1 MFESLVTLES
11 KYRVPW
17 IVTKYLSPQASSPPA
32 TRITDK
38 KSSPH
43 PTHRIFISTPS
54 KKAVSSTFRK
64 IHFPDNRAESGI
76 ATHGVPHRVDIKKY
90 KRRRLFIEPI
100 IQIFDGI
107 ILIAEL

>member
-1 MFESLVTLES
+1 MLESLVTLER

-32 TRITDK
+32 TKVMDK

-43 PTHRIFISTPS
+43 PIHRIFISTPS
-54 KKAVSSTFRK
+54 KRAVSSACRK

-76 ATHGVPHRVDIKKY
+76 ATHGVPHGIDVKKY

-100 IQIFDGI
+100 IQVFVGI